1 MTDEKPPR
9 RWRLPIA
16 LVAAALAVALAGVLY
31 GTGAGGSKEEA
42 ALCPGAKAVAA
53 RLAPLAQGEVA
64 ALNVDKAPRPAV
76 AIAFDGADGRKLTL
90 ADFKGRSVL
99 LNLWATWCVPCRAE
113 MPALD
118 RLQAKVGGADFEVV
132 AINIDTSRLDRPPA
146 FLEAAGVRTLAR
158 YADSSADSFE
168 ALKVA
173 GKALGLPT
181 SLLIGPDGC
190 ELAVMAGP
198 ARWDSDDALK
208 LVAAMTLRGAPK
220 PGLSP

>member
-1 MTDEKPPR
+1 MTDQKPAPSR
-9 RWRLPIA
+9 RRAPT
-16 LVAAALAVALAGVLY
+16 LVVVAALAAVLGAAVLY
-31 GTGAGGSKEEA
+31 GKGAAGSKDAA
-42 ALCPGAKAVAA
+42 ALCPAAKATAA

-64 ALNVDKAPRPAV
+64 ALNVNKSPKPAV
-76 AIAFDGADGRKLTL
+76 DISFADADGKKLTL
-90 ADFKGRSVL
+90 ADFKGRNVL

-118 RLQAKVGGADFEVV
+118 RLQAKLGGADFEVV
-132 AINIDTSRLDRPPA
+132 AVNIDTSRLDRPKA
-146 FLEAAGVRTLAR
+146 FLDEAGVKSLNR

-198 ARWDSDDALK
+198 AQWDSDDAAK
-208 LVAAMTLRGAPK
+208 VVTAMVGK
-220 PGLSP
+220 

>member
-1 MTDEKPPR
+1 MTDQKPAPR
-9 RWRLPIA
+9 KRRLPVA
-16 LVAAALAVALAGVLY
+16 LIAVALAAALGAAVLY
-31 GTGAGGSKEEA
+31 GKGAGAGKEEA
-42 ALCPGAKAVAA
+42 AACPMAKAVAA

-64 ALNVDKAPRPAV
+64 ALNVNKNPKPAV
-76 AIAFDGADGRKLTL
+76 DISFRGADGKKLTL
-90 ADFKGRSVL
+90 ADFKGRNVL

-118 RLQAKVGGADFEVV
+118 RLQAKLGGADFEVV
-132 AINIDTSRLDRPPA
+132 AVNIDTSRLDRPKA
-146 FLEAAGVRTLAR
+146 FLAEAGVKSLNR

-198 ARWDSDDALK
+198 AQWDSGDAAK
-208 LVAAMTLRGAPK
+208 VVTAMVGK
-220 PGLSP
+220 

>member
-1 MTDEKPPR
+1 MTDENLKPGQGR
-9 RWRLPIA
+9 RFGRAPIA
-16 LVAAALAVALAGVLY
+16 LAVVAFAAVVAAAVLY
-31 GTGAGGSKEEA
+31 GKGAGAGKDEA
-42 ALCPGAKAVAA
+42 VAACPAAKAAAA

-64 ALNVDKAPRPAV
+64 ALNVNKNPKPAV
-76 AIAFDGADGRKLTL
+76 DISFADADGRKLTL
-90 ADFKGRSVL
+90 ADFKGRNVL

-118 RLQAKVGGADFEVV
+118 RLQAKMGGADFQVV
-132 AINIDTSRLDRPPA
+132 AVNIDTSRLDRPKA
-146 FLEAAGVRTLAR
+146 FLAEAGVKTLTR

-198 ARWDSDDALK
+198 AQWDSGDAAK
-208 LVAAMTLRGAPK
+208 LVTAMIGK
-220 PGLSP
+220 

>member
-1 MTDEKPPR
+1 MTDQQPAPR
-9 RWRLPIA
+9 KSRLPVPII
-16 LVAAALAVALAGVLY
+16 VAALAVALGAGVLY
-31 GTGAGGSKEEA
+31 GTQAGGGKDDA
-42 ALCPGAKAVAA
+42 TLCPAAKAAAA

-64 ALNVDKAPRPAV
+64 ALNVDKNPKPAV
-76 AIAFDGADGRKLTL
+76 DIAFSGADGKKLTL
-90 ADFKGRSVL
+90 ADFKGRNVL

-118 RLQAKVGGADFEVV
+118 RLQAKMGGADFEVV
-132 AINIDTSRLDRPPA
+132 AVNIDTSRLDRPKA
-146 FLEAAGVRTLAR
+146 FLAEAGVKSLNR

-198 ARWDSDDALK
+198 AQWDSADAVK
-208 LVAAMTLRGAPK
+208 VVTAMVQK
-220 PGLSP
+220 

>member
-1 MTDEKPPR
+1 MTDQKPAPR
-9 RWRLPIA
+9 KRLPSVIIVA
-16 LVAAALAVALAGVLY
+16 AFAAALGAAVLY
-31 GTGAGGSKEEA
+31 GKGAGAGKDEA
-42 ALCPGAKAVAA
+42 AACPAAKAVAA

-64 ALNVDKAPRPAV
+64 ALNVNKNPGPAV
-76 AIAFDGADGRKLTL
+76 DISFKDADGKKLTL
-90 ADFKGRSVL
+90 ADFKGRNVL

-118 RLQAKVGGADFEVV
+118 RLQAKLGGADFEVV
-132 AINIDTSRLDRPPA
+132 AVNIDTSRLDRPKA
-146 FLEAAGVRTLAR
+146 FLTEAGVKSLNR

-198 ARWDSDDALK
+198 APWDSDDAAK
-208 LVAAMTLRGAPK
+208 VVTAMVGK
-220 PGLSP
+220 

>member
-1 MTDEKPPR
+1 MTDEKPAPR
-9 RWRLPIA
+9 QRRAPVA
-16 LVAAALAVALAGVLY
+16 LVVAALAAVLAAAVLY
-31 GTGAGGSKEEA
+31 GKGAGAGKDEA
-42 ALCPGAKAVAA
+42 AACPAAKAAAA

-64 ALNVDKAPRPAV
+64 ALNVNKNPKPAV
-76 AIAFDGADGRKLTL
+76 DISFADADGKKLTL

-118 RLQAKVGGADFEVV
+118 RLQAKMGGADFQVV
-132 AINIDTSRLDRPPA
+132 AVNIDTSRLDRPKA
-146 FLEAAGVRTLAR
+146 FLAEAGVKNLSR

-198 ARWDSDDALK
+198 AQWDSGDAAK
-208 LVAAMTLRGAPK
+208 LVTAMIGK
-220 PGLSP
+220 

>member
-1 MTDEKPPR
+1 MTDEKPAPR
-9 RWRLPIA
+9 QRRAPVA
-16 LVAAALAVALAGVLY
+16 LVAAGLAALLAAAVLY
-31 GTGAGGSKEEA
+31 GKGAGAGKDEVA
-42 ALCPGAKAVAA
+42 ACPAAKAVAA

-64 ALNVDKAPRPAV
+64 ALNVNKNPKPAV
-76 AIAFDGADGRKLTL
+76 DISFADADGKKLTL
-90 ADFKGRSVL
+90 ADFKGRNVL

-118 RLQAKVGGADFEVV
+118 RLQAKMGGADFQVV
-132 AINIDTSRLDRPPA
+132 AVNIDTSRLDRPKA
-146 FLEAAGVRTLAR
+146 FLAEAGVKNLGH

-181 SLLIGPDGC
+181 SLLIGSDGC

-198 ARWDSDDALK
+198 AQWDSGDAAK
-208 LVAAMTLRGAPK
+208 LVTAMIGK
-220 PGLSP
+220 

>member
-1 MTDEKPPR
+1 MTDEKPAPR
-9 RWRLPIA
+9 QGRLLGRTPVA
-16 LVAAALAVALAGVLY
+16 LVVVALAAVLAAAVLY
-31 GTGAGGSKEEA
+31 GKGAGAGKDEA
-42 ALCPGAKAVAA
+42 AACPAAKAVAA

-64 ALNVDKAPRPAV
+64 ALNVNKNPKPAV
-76 AIAFDGADGRKLTL
+76 DISFADADGKKLTL

-118 RLQAKVGGADFEVV
+118 RLQAKMGGADFEVV
-132 AINIDTSRLDRPPA
+132 AVNIDTSRLDRPKA
-146 FLEAAGVRTLAR
+146 FLAEAGVKNLSR

-198 ARWDSDDALK
+198 AQWDSGDAAK
-208 LVAAMTLRGAPK
+208 LVTAMIGK
-220 PGLSP
+220 